1 MEQDASI
8 AVKSTFL
15 REYLEKKNISDSQLA
30 DLIGVANSTVNR
42 ILNGKR
48 NPGSK
53 FISGILTAFPDLKF
67 EQLFYCA
74 DELPKGNKEQ
84 EAL

>member
-1 MEQDASI
+1 MEQTANI
-8 AVKSTFL
+8 AVRSEFL
-15 REYLEKKNISDSQLA
+15 RDYLEKKRISDSQFA

-53 FISGILTAFPDLKF
+53 FISGILTAFPELKF
-67 EQLFYCA
+67 EQLFYCI
-74 DELPKGNKEQ
+74 DELPKGNISIND
-84 EAL
+84 